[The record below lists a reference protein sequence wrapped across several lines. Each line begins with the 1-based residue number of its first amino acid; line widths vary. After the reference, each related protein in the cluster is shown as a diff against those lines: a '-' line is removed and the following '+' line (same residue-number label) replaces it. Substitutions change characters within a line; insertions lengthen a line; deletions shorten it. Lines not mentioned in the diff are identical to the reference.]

1 MRLFI
6 PFLTTVSV
14 FLSFGCANSSIKMP
28 ESNLL
33 IISNDKTTIEVTT
46 PIIETTRINMSSV
59 YIDQNII
66 AVNENRCI
74 VYEDIRTAGAY
85 RFNYAYKRSIDLIF
99 NAYSVEEGK
108 SYGNL
113 TLYRVTLRDEN
124 RSMVNLLALT
134 ASKKSLKLV
143 YGFDDEAVTAIENS
157 LDQNNTVIK
166 YTLST
171 TTERRDHCIKSNWQP
186 KLLILD
192 NLVGTEGGRR
202 RGGGL

>member
-33 IISNDKTTIEVTT
+33 ILSNDKTTIEVET
-46 PIIETTRINMSSV
+46 PIIETVRINMSSV

-143 YGFDDEAVTAIENS
+143 YGFDDEAVAAIENS

-186 KLLILD
+186 KLLIMD

-202 RGGGL
+202 RGGGF

>member
-14 FLSFGCANSSIKMP
+14 FLGFGCANSSIKMP
-28 ESNLL
+28 ERDQL
-33 IISNDKTTIEVTT
+33 IISNNKSTVEVTT
-46 PIIETTRINMSSV
+46 PIVETTRINMSSV
-59 YIDQNII
+59 YVDQNIL
-66 AVNENRCI
+66 AVDEDHCI
-74 VYEDIRTAGAY
+74 VYEDIRTAGGY

-124 RSMVNLLALT
+124 RSVVNLLALT

-157 LDQNNTVIK
+157 LDQNSTMIK

-186 KLLILD
+186 KLLIMD

-202 RGGGL
+202 RGGGF

>member
-74 VYEDIRTAGAY
+74 VYEDIRTAGGY

-157 LDQNNTVIK
+157 LDQNSTVIK

-186 KLLILD
+186 KLLIMD

>member
-166 YTLST
+166 YIFST

-186 KLLILD
+186 KLLIMD

-202 RGGGL
+202 RGGGF